1 MNINA
6 RVGAAAGG
14 GVKIPPS
21 AMEVVR
27 SLKEIVENSEDE
39 IYAMLKECNMDLNET
54 AQRLLNQANF
64 HEVKRRRDR
73 KKEGGANK
81 ESADLRTRPGS
92 GGTNP
97 TRGGRGG
104 GGRGHSVAR
113 LSSQG
118 MHSAEYSSG
127 RGKPF
132 PLRENGIHPSSRSS
146 SAVSTPNLST
156 LPHRPM

>member
-1 MNINA
+1 LPI
-6 RVGAAAGG
+6 RSYCFLFFCKVLTSLSFGLDGA
-14 GVKIPPS
+14 
-21 AMEVVR
+21 
-27 SLKEIVENSEDE
+27 
-39 IYAMLKECNMDLNET
+39 
-54 AQRLLNQANF
+54 ANF

-118 MHSAEYSSG
+118 MHSAGVILSLFSLDCE
-127 RGKPF
+127 
-132 PLRENGIHPSSRSS
+132 LQSR
-146 SAVSTPNLST
+146 TPQKL
-156 LPHRPM
+156 